1 VQAGTG
7 MTTPQEDFQRFL
19 DGQRAEYRSALPGK
33 VQEIQ
38 QQWAAVVA
46 AADASQ
52 ALNDLRRLAHSL
64 AGTAGTL
71 GFREVGQAAKA
82 LEALLEEDAEE
93 NQPVLSPGLRA
104 NVDLALSALQHCLP
118 DQA

>member
-1 VQAGTG
+1 

-33 VQEIQ
+33 IQEIQ
-38 QQWAAVVA
+38 ERWSAVVA
-46 AADASQ
+46 AVDATQ
-52 ALNDLRRLAHSL
+52 PLNDLRRLAHSL

-82 LEALLEEDAEE
+82 LEVLLDEDAGE
-93 NQPVLSPGLRA
+93 NQPVVSPDLQA
-104 NVDLALSALQHCLP
+104 NVGLALSALQHCLP
-118 DQA
+118 DHA